1 MRRSYQNVQFRNNYA
16 ILVMEIIAFIVCLVG
31 GIFVELIGSTIGIH
45 YGSIVSIAIMGAFII
60 RELKKNQKK

>member
-1 MRRSYQNVQFRNNYA
+1 
-16 ILVMEIIAFIVCLVG
+16 MEIIAFIVCLVG